1 MSSAPGAGV
10 RITVATP
17 RADLDAVVWPGVST
31 IYHPRT
37 ESAEQ
42 IQAVAVRVTEL
53 ERLRGIRPGTVH
65 IAPLVETP
73 LGVVIACEIASSSP
87 RIRSFGVGP
96 NIGMDLDAD
105 SLAYAQAECE
115 LIARALDL
123 EPLDIQ
129 QVLD

>member
-1 MSSAPGAGV
+1 VAA
-10 RITVATP
+10 RIA
-17 RADLDAVVWPGVST
+17 
-31 IYHPRT
+31 
-37 ESAEQ
+37 
-42 IQAVAVRVTEL
+42 EL
-53 ERLRGIRPGTVH
+53 ERLRGIRAGQRECR
-65 IAPLVETP
+65 AAGRDLA
-73 LGVVIACEIASSSP
+73 GVAMAGEIASSSP

-105 SLAYAQAECE
+105 SLAYARAECE